1 MQPGLIFVYNI
12 STENVGTT
20 LEESAY
26 RLVQRKI
33 YKVVKVERKETSS
46 VIQKTIKT
54 SLIHTNN

>member
-12 STENVGTT
+12 STENAGTT

-33 YKVVKVERKETSS
+33 HKVVKAGRKETHQS
-46 VIQKTIKT
+46 
-54 SLIHTNN
+54 NEA

>member
-12 STENVGTT
+12 STENVGRT

-33 YKVVKVERKETSS
+33 YKVVVKADRKETHQSYVTPRNLS
-46 VIQKTIKT
+46 T
-54 SLIHTNN
+54 SHQ

>member
-20 LEESAY
+20 LEETAY

-33 YKVVKVERKETSS
+33 YKGVKVERKDTH
-46 VIQKTIKT
+46 QLYKTQ
-54 SLIHTNN
+54 

>member
-1 MQPGLIFVYNI
+1 MSVAPMQPGLIFVYNI

-33 YKVVKVERKETSS
+33 YKVVKAERKETHQSY
-46 VIQKTIKT
+46 KTQEN
-54 SLIHTNN
+54 L